1 MVPASAK
8 QTFSSVACEVHR
20 PPYLNIGGRE
30 KREKKK
36 KMKNHFRAGL
46 LGELR
51 RNKLLI

>member
-36 KMKNHFRAGL
+36 MKNHFRAGL

-51 RNKLLI
+51 GNKLLI

>member
-36 KMKNHFRAGL
+36 DEESLQSRIAWRTQRK
-46 LGELR
+46 
-51 RNKLLI
+51 